1 MPTSAIHPGRA
12 TSCCLSLSPIAH
24 WRTLLTYLLEK
35 HFGLELN
42 DTPFC
47 SDSVIQQHIEAG
59 VTLADA
65 INFLVEK
72 DDLVRIDTRGDT
84 YPEQEIFLTAADILK
99 ASHATGLTQRN
110 LS

>member
-1 MPTSAIHPGRA
+1 MPTSVIHPGRA
-12 TSCCLSLSPIAH
+12 ASCCLSPVAH
-24 WRTLLTYLLEK
+24 WRTLLVYLLEK

-47 SDSVIQQHIEAG
+47 SESVILQHIEAG

-72 DDLVRIDTRGDT
+72 YDLVRIDTHGDT
-84 YPEQEIFLTAADILK
+84 YSEPEIFLTAADILK

-110 LS
+110 LN

>member
-1 MPTSAIHPGRA
+1 MQNSKLHSNRA
-12 TSCCLSLSPIAH
+12 ASCCLSPEAH
-24 WRTLLTYLLEK
+24 WRTLLVYLLEK
-35 HFGLELN
+35 HFGLRLI

-47 SDSVIQQHIEAG
+47 SESVIQQHIEAG

-72 DDLVRIDTRGDT
+72 NDLVRIDIRGDI
-84 YPEQEIFLTAADILK
+84 YPESEIFLTAADILK

-110 LS
+110 IS

>member
-1 MPTSAIHPGRA
+1 MKINMPTSAIHPGWA
-12 TSCCLSLSPIAH
+12 ASCCLSPVAH
-24 WRTLLTYLLEK
+24 WRTLLTYLLKK

-65 INFLVEK
+65 INFLVAK
-72 DDLVRIDTRGDT
+72 NDLVRIDTRGDT
-84 YPEQEIFLTAADILK
+84 YPEQEIFLTSADILK
-99 ASHATGLTQRN
+99 ASHATGLT
-110 LS
+110 

>member
-1 MPTSAIHPGRA
+1 MPTSAIHPRRA
-12 TSCCLSLSPIAH
+12 ASCCLSPVAH
-24 WRTLLTYLLEK
+24 WRTLLVYLLEK
-35 HFGLELN
+35 HFGMDLN

-47 SDSVIQQHIEAG
+47 SESVILQHIEAG

-72 DDLVRIDTRGDT
+72 YELVRIDTCGDT
-84 YPEQEIFLTAADILK
+84 YTEPEIFLTAADILK

-110 LS
+110 LD

>member
-12 TSCCLSLSPIAH
+12 ASCCLSPVAH
-24 WRTLLTYLLEK
+24 WQTLLVYLLEK

-47 SDSVIQQHIEAG
+47 SESVILQHIEAG

-72 DDLVRIDTRGDT
+72 YELVRIDRLDDT
-84 YPEQEIFLTAADILK
+84 YPESEIFLTAADILK

-110 LS
+110 FD